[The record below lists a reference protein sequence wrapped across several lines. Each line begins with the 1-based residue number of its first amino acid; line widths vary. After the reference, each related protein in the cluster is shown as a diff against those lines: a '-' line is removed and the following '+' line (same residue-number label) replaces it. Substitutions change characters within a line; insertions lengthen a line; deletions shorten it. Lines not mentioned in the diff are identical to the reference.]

1 MLSAA
6 EIIRRYQVIIGH
18 LGNGG
23 EKKSCLAPHNPK
35 EMWCPYLSVPV
46 FLWLWCPPRVRVSL
60 FRLLWKKCF
69 LKSRVSSNIP
79 LAVICHRC
87 HTVSISV
94 SKTAEGILNLMT
106 IMMRCHLR
114 DNTILVHRPT
124 ADSVWP
130 RVAHISNLIPYFRF
144 CIYQTLV
151 HFIWFRLY
159 EQKPLNMYGQVLS
172 ASLTI

>member
-1 MLSAA
+1 MLSAE

-23 EKKSCLAPHNPK
+23 EKIMPSLLPNPK

-46 FLWLWCPPRVRVSL
+46 FLWLAMLMPPSGVSL
-60 FRLLWKKCF
+60 DFYGKKCF

-114 DNTILVHRPT
+114 DNTILVHGQT
-124 ADSVWP
+124 SDSFWP
-130 RVAHISNLIPYFRF
+130 RVAQLSYYI
-144 CIYQTLV
+144 TADLV
-151 HFIWFRLY
+151 WSI
-159 EQKPLNMYGQVLS
+159 
-172 ASLTI
+172 